1 VSDRDKELHEV
12 PTIFFAG
19 GGTGGHL
26 FPALAIAEH
35 IRAQRPD
42 AHCVFLCSQ
51 RPIDAQIL
59 GAAEVDFEAIPAQPF
74 SVRPAAL
81 ARFVWRWGGAV
92 RSVRGA
98 LARRRAAPGRAQSV
112 MVAMGGFVAA
122 PAAQAARAERMPLL
136 LINLDA
142 IPGKANRWIAR
153 RAQVRLTAADGKCP
167 KHWERIAPIVRA
179 SAVASE
185 SPAQCREKLGLD
197 AQTPTLLVTGGSQG
211 AGSINALMLAILQS
225 DADAL
230 RGWQVIHQTGAGADP
245 AIEGAYCSAGVR
257 ALTQPFFDTMG
268 LAWKAADLAVTRC
281 GAGAVAEAWANHTPC
296 LFLPYPYHRDEHQRW
311 NAQPLADRGGA
322 IIERDLIEP
331 GHNLAQAGALLRA
344 LLGDQP
350 RLRAMAASM
359 ARLGPANGAETA
371 AGRILGLLR

>member
-1 VSDRDKELHEV
+1 
-12 PTIFFAG
+12 
-19 GGTGGHL
+19 
-26 FPALAIAEH
+26 
-35 IRAQRPD
+35 
-42 AHCVFLCSQ
+42 
-51 RPIDAQIL
+51 
-59 GAAEVDFEAIPAQPF
+59 
-74 SVRPAAL
+74 
-81 ARFVWRWGGAV
+81 
-92 RSVRGA
+92 
-98 LARRRAAPGRAQSV
+98 
-112 MVAMGGFVAA
+112 
-122 PAAQAARAERMPLL
+122 
-136 LINLDA
+136 
-142 IPGKANRWIAR
+142 
-153 RAQVRLTAADGKCP
+153 
-167 KHWERIAPIVRA
+167 VRA